1 MKFGEMNE
9 FEVRREAR
17 SEKGDLQAT
26 CTTTQSKYRLPSIE
40 DAALDQFVGANF
52 RGKKTDSTY

>member
-1 MKFGEMNE
+1 MNE

-52 RGKKTDSTY
+52 IGKKIDSSY